1 MQYAEG
7 VTRTRFPENMADDV
21 TPIQHQVDID
31 RLQDGQE

>member
-7 VTRTRFPENMADDV
+7 IARTRFPENMADDV

-31 RLQDGQE
+31 RLLDGLE